1 MKIDPSPVYLDT
13 SALVKLY
20 LPEPH
25 SDDLEAA
32 ILGRRDLFVSDLALT
47 ELCSAL
53 ARRVR
58 DGDIDPQMADRVY
71 RRALRD
77 VSDGSFR
84 CAELSPRVHRDAE
97 RLLLTVGRSV
107 PLRAADSLHMALAL
121 SVDAR
126 ALVTFDLVLAT
137 AASHV
142 GSIGVY
148 GV

>member
-53 ARRVR
+53 ARRV
-58 DGDIDPQMADRVY
+58 
-71 RRALRD
+71 RD